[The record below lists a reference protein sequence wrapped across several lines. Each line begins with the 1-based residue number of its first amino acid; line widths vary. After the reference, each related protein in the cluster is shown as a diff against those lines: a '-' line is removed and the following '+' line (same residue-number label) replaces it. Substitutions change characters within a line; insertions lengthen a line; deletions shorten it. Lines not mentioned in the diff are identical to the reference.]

1 LYSFFV
7 FFAMNCVGL
16 TIFLRIAI
24 SELNFLFLNGSIKNG
39 TIGGQEENKPG
50 SVVPADTLPRPFGQS
65 RKPVLSIVHPMVTHV
80 KEMIVLQLANIISL
94 FGGVALFLFGMS
106 LMGDGLKK
114 VAGNKLEL
122 VLYRLSSTP
131 VKGLLL
137 GTGVTAVI
145 QSSSATS
152 VMVVGFVNS
161 GMMKLEQAISI
172 ILGALIGTSITGWII
187 CLSNLEGS
195 GWISLFSTS
204 TITAVVA
211 VIGIALRMF
220 STKQQSHHLGDI
232 LLGFAVL
239 MYGMLAMS
247 GAVSPLKDNARFIGI
262 LTSFSNPLLG
272 ILVGAAF
279 TSILQSASAAVGILQ
294 ALSMTGAVSLA
305 VAYPI
310 ILGIAIGAAVPVLLS
325 ALNARVNGRRTAL
338 AYLAIEVVGVIICG
352 TAFYGLD
359 ALMDFPIKY
368 TMMDPVSIAAVNT
381 IFRIIT
387 AVVLLPF
394 IEELAKLVSFLVRES
409 AQERA
414 ANADFDRLDER
425 FLQHP
430 ALAVEQSRLTANAM
444 ARISK
449 ENLLSSLALLQNYDE
464 AAAKLVL
471 DQEDLV
477 DRYEDKLGTYLIKLN
492 TRELSPEQNKSSSKL
507 LHTLSDFE
515 RISDH
520 ALNLAEV
527 AEEIHRKNIHFPE
540 DARHEILVLCAAVS
554 EILSLSFSAFTETD
568 LEKAY
573 QVEPLEEHIDLL
585 CDEMKLR
592 HIDRLQN
599 GHCSLSQG
607 FVFNDLLT
615 NCERVADHCSNIAI
629 AMIELDADSY
639 DTHGYLLDLKAQRS
653 HNFDQFYSYYA
664 EKYKL

>member
-1 LYSFFV
+1 
-7 FFAMNCVGL
+7 M
-16 TIFLRIAI
+16 
-24 SELNFLFLNGSIKNG
+24 
-39 TIGGQEENKPG
+39 
-50 SVVPADTLPRPFGQS
+50 
-65 RKPVLSIVHPMVTHV
+65 
-80 KEMIVLQLANIISL
+80 ISL

-122 VLYRLSSTP
+122 VLYRLSGTP

-161 GMMKLEQAISI
+161 GMMKLEQAIAI
-172 ILGALIGTSITGWII
+172 ILGALIGTSVTGWII
-187 CLSNLEGS
+187 CLSSLEGG
-195 GWISLFSTS
+195 GWVSLLSTA

-211 VIGIALRMF
+211 VIGIILRMF
-220 STKQQSHHLGDI
+220 TSKQVNKHLGDI

-239 MYGMLAMS
+239 MYGMQAMS
-247 GAVSPLKDNARFIGI
+247 GAVAPLKQSPAFISI

-294 ALSMTGAVSLA
+294 ALSMTGAVNFS

-325 ALNARVNGRRTAL
+325 ALGARAEGRRTAL
-338 AYLAIEVVGVIICG
+338 AYLVIEIVGVILCG
-352 TAFYGLD
+352 TAFYGAD
-359 ALMDFPIKY
+359 AVMDFGIKY
-368 TMMDPVSIAAVNT
+368 AVMDPVSIAAVNT
-381 IFRIIT
+381 LFRLVS
-387 AVVLLPF
+387 ALVLLPF
-394 IEELAKLVSFLVRES
+394 IGALARLVSLFVKES
-409 AQERA
+409 EAERA
-414 ANADFDRLDER
+414 ANAEFDRLDER
-425 FLQHP
+425 FLLHP
-430 ALAVEQSRLTANAM
+430 ALAVEQSRLTVNSM
-444 ARISK
+444 ARVAKDNILAAL
-449 ENLLSSLALLQNYDE
+449 NLLQDYSE
-464 AAAKLVL
+464 AEARRIA
-471 DQEDLV
+471 EREELV
-477 DRYEDKLGTYLIKLN
+477 DRYEDRLGTYLVKLN
-492 TRELSPEQNKSSSKL
+492 TRELNNEQNENVSKF

-520 ALNLAEV
+520 AVNVAEA
-527 AEEIHRKNIHFPE
+527 AEEIDSKKISFSQ
-540 DARHEILVLCAAVS
+540 DAKHEILVLCAAVS
-554 EILSLSFSAFTETD
+554 EILELSFSAFVDED
-568 LEKAY
+568 INKAY
-573 QVEPLEEHIDLL
+573 KVEPLEEHIDIL

-629 AMIELDADSY
+629 AMIELNDDAY
-639 DTHGYLLDLKAQRS
+639 DTHSYVIDLKEQRS
-653 HNFDQFYSYYA
+653 HSFDAFYAQFA
-664 EKYKL
+664 EKYKI